1 MGRARTVVLEI
12 VSQVGWG
19 SGVPLEIGPGRPGS
33 SGSPGGVGGVWPV
46 WYNVGNVGPARRCGW
61 RQDGPEDD
69 LEPMPE
75 ENHPMSGPG
84 HEGGMAK
91 FLAVDWGRSM
101 LGLAVSDDLG
111 VTAQGLVSLQRKGEA
126 QDVEAIGAHIQRLGI
141 EAIVVGFPKNMD
153 GSLGPS
159 AEAAQAFAQAL
170 HQRLHVPVHLWD

>member
-1 MGRARTVVLEI
+1 
-12 VSQVGWG
+12 
-19 SGVPLEIGPGRPGS
+19 
-33 SGSPGGVGGVWPV
+33 
-46 WYNVGNVGPARRCGW
+46 
-61 RQDGPEDD
+61 
-69 LEPMPE
+69 
-75 ENHPMSGPG
+75 
-84 HEGGMAK
+84 MAK

-159 AEAAQAFAQAL
+159 AEAAQSFAQAL
-170 HQRLHVPVHLWD
+170 HQRLHVPVHLWDERLTTLAAERALVGSGMRRKARRAVVDQVAAMMILQGFLDRLHAQRRQGEP

>member
-1 MGRARTVVLEI
+1 
-12 VSQVGWG
+12 
-19 SGVPLEIGPGRPGS
+19 
-33 SGSPGGVGGVWPV
+33 
-46 WYNVGNVGPARRCGW
+46 
-61 RQDGPEDD
+61 
-69 LEPMPE
+69 
-75 ENHPMSGPG
+75 
-84 HEGGMAK
+84 MAK

-126 QDVEAIGAHIQRLGI
+126 QDVEAIGAHIQRLGV

-170 HQRLHVPVHLWD
+170 HQRLQVPVHLWDERLTTLAAERALVGAGMRRKARRAVVDQVAAMMILQGFLDRLHAQQRQGEP